1 MTSRRS
7 DNLWHSK
14 GKNRECK
21 LQGSLYGLSHD
32 GRIVFSTKLA
42 EAIWLVKIRYYGSP
56 RRLSLLVASLSL
68 GKSQEAILA
77 GNLFSFVENL
87 TRP

>member
-14 GKNRECK
+14 GKNRGCK

-32 GRIVFSTKLA
+32 GNIVFLTKL
-42 EAIWLVKIRYYGSP
+42 KPSG
-56 RRLSLLVASLSL
+56 
-68 GKSQEAILA
+68 
-77 GNLFSFVENL
+77 
-87 TRP
+87 